1 MKLSSMQNYCL
12 KLLVKVCLRL
22 QEDFSFF
29 FFFFGEFFLRKEIF
43 ILPLS
48 FGFRSIAELRN
59 CSEFIW
65 IRIDKHFILCPSN
78 QVFAPFFFNCN
89 FIVIAVFVVRALW
102 FYGLSSCCCYAFPFH
117 NVLSPALPI

>member
-1 MKLSSMQNYCL
+1 MQNYCL

-78 QVFAPFFFNCN
+78 QVLAPFFL
-89 FIVIAVFVVRALW
+89 IVIL
-102 FYGLSSCCCYAFPFH
+102 L
-117 NVLSPALPI
+117 